1 MDPYSQSSSYMGLLN
16 SQNFLYESFPPFS
29 SQQTDAGTL
38 HEDTP
43 VDRKER
49 RKWTPADDE
58 VLISGWLNTSKD
70 AVVRNE
76 QKSGTFWKR
85 VGEYVAAS
93 PHAIESGETREHLH
107 CKQRWH
113 KINDLVNKFCGAYA
127 AAKRQISSGQNEN
140 DVLKVAHAIF
150 YSDHNTKF
158 NLEHVWCVLRYE
170 QKWLNLNTPKPTGS
184 SKRKTGETGSQTSST
199 TVGDQD
205 IRPEGVKAAKAKMN
219 NGQGKSVAEYTNI
232 WEMKKEDLMM
242 KDKLSKL
249 AILDT
254 LLAKKEPLSEAE
266 EIVKNKLLTE
276 YF

>member
-16 SQNFLYESFPPFS
+16 SQNFPYESFPPFS

-38 HEDTP
+38 REDTP

-70 AVVRNE
+70 AVVGNE

-93 PHAIESGETREHLH
+93 PHTREGGETREHLH
-107 CKQRWH
+107 SE
-113 KINDLVNKFCGAYA
+113 
-127 AAKRQISSGQNEN
+127 RQISSGQNES

-170 QKWLNLNTPKPTGS
+170 QKWLNLNTPKSTSS

-205 IRPEGVKAAKAKMN
+205 IWPEGVKAAKAKRN
-219 NGQGKSVAEYTNI
+219 NDQGKSVAEYTTI
-232 WEMKKEDLMM
+232 WDLSYG
-242 KDKLSKL
+242 LSFMFNL
-249 AILDT
+249 
-254 LLAKKEPLSEAE
+254 
-266 EIVKNKLLTE
+266 
-276 YF
+276 